1 MLVIRFTKIGRKND
15 PKFRIIV
22 KEKRSKRD
30 GKYIDLIGFYDPV
43 ANPHI
48 LRYDQ
53 AKLEKWMMQ
62 GAQLSEGV
70 AKIIK
75 VPKKEKI
82 TKKSVTTK
90 KAVTKEKTESK
101 SSEPKIETKKVVTPK
116 KTITAKKTVTKK

>member
-53 AKLEKWMMQ
+53 AKLDKWLMQ

-75 VPKKEKI
+75 VPKKEKVAKKTAS
-82 TKKSVTTK
+82 TKKVTP
-90 KAVTKEKTESK
+90 KATVESK
-101 SSEPKIETKKVVTPK
+101 TAEKKLVTNKTATPKKTSTAKKVVTK
-116 KTITAKKTVTKK
+116 K

>member
-53 AKLEKWMMQ
+53 AKLDKWLMQ

-75 VPKKEKI
+75 VPKKEKVAKKTAS
-82 TKKSVTTK
+82 TKKLTP
-90 KAVTKEKTESK
+90 KATVESK
-101 SSEPKIETKKVVTPK
+101 TAEKKLVTNKTATPKKTSTAKKVVTK
-116 KTITAKKTVTKK
+116 K

>member
-53 AKLEKWMMQ
+53 AKLDKWLMQ
-62 GAQLSEGV
+62 GAQLSEGL

-75 VPKKEKI
+75 VPKKEKVAKKTAS
-82 TKKSVTTK
+82 TKKLTPKATVESKTAEKKLVTK
-90 KAVTKEKTESK
+90 KTATPKKTS
-101 SSEPKIETKKVVTPK
+101 TAKKVVTK
-116 KTITAKKTVTKK
+116 K

>member
-53 AKLEKWMMQ
+53 AKLDKWLMQ

-75 VPKKEKI
+75 VPKKEKVAKKTAS
-82 TKKSVTTK
+82 TKKVTP
-90 KAVTKEKTESK
+90 KATVESK
-101 SSEPKIETKKVVTPK
+101 TAEKKLIKKTATPKKTSTAKKVVTK
-116 KTITAKKTVTKK
+116 K